1 MLAIIGSG
9 EYLAGMTAVDRD
21 LLDLFDS
28 PARVVC
34 LPTAA
39 GTEGDPMIDD
49 WMHRGVAHFT
59 ALGADAAPVRV
70 WDRTS
75 ADDVGLAE
83 QVGAADLVYLSG
95 GKPTHLFDSL
105 NGSVVWQAI
114 LDVIGRGGLLVGCSA
129 GAMIQGEVFAGFPRS
144 HQGFGLWPGAHI
156 VPHFDEIPT
165 AVVSAMR
172 LALGREHTLVGVD
185 RNTAFLHA
193 DDTYRVIGERVTIW
207 TRDDKVEF
215 GPGEVPAGAMPS

>member
-1 MLAIIGSG
+1 MLAIVGSG
-9 EYLAGMTAVDRD
+9 EYLAGMNDVDRR
-21 LLDLFDS
+21 LLELFDA

-49 WMHRGVAHFT
+49 WMHRGAAHFT
-59 ALGADAAPVRV
+59 ALGATAEPVRV

-75 ADDVGLAE
+75 ANDVGLAE
-83 QVGAADLVYLSG
+83 QVEGADLVYLSG
-95 GKPTHLFDSL
+95 GKPSHLFDTL

-114 LDVIGRGGLLVGCSA
+114 LDVIGRRGLLVGCSA

-144 HQGFGLWPGAHI
+144 RDGFGLWPGAHI

-172 LALGREHTLVGVD
+172 LAMGRDHTLIGVD
-185 RNTAFLHA
+185 RDTAFLHA
-193 DDTYRVIGERVTIW
+193 DGAYRVIGERVTIW
-207 TRDDKVEF
+207 TRDDRAEF
-215 GPGEVPAGAMPS
+215 GPGEVPADAMSN